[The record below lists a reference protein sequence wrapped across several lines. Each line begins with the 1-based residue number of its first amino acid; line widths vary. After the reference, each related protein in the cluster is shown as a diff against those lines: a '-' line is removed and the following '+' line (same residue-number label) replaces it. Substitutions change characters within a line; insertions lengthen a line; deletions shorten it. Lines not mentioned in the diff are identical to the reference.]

1 MPIAGPLHKRFAQ
14 VTHVEAKGKRS
25 YDAVIRFSMAGPRVT
40 RRVEPEGELADVRKQ
55 LVVTARW
62 VRELEEWCKQQPG
75 RAPNFSEAVRRI
87 VEERIAAD
95 RARKP

>member
-1 MPIAGPLHKRFAQ
+1 MIKLA
-14 VTHVEAKGKRS
+14 
-25 YDAVIRFSMAGPRVT
+25 MARERLT
-40 RRVEPEGELADVRKQ
+40 RRVEPEGEFADVRKQ

-95 RARKP
+95 RARERTKPKPD